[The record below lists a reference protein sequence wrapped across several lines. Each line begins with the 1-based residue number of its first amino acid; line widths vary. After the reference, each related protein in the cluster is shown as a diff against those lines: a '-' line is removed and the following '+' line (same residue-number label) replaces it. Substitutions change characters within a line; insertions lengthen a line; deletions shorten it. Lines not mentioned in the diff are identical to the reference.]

1 MNTVPTHPSRSRWW
15 LWIVLALGTVALIV
29 GMGRALNNRQAK
41 QQALQQA
48 NERLPSALFIPASE
62 WLTVQARTLQ
72 LAIPITG
79 SLSAVDSALVK
90 ARVPGE
96 LRDLQLREGD
106 TVTQGQVI
114 ARIDPTEAD
123 ARYRQT
129 KLQADAAQAQVAITQ
144 RQYDN
149 NRALV
154 DKGFISATA
163 LSTSQANLQV
173 AQANYAAA
181 RAAQD
186 GARKSLDDTVLRSP
200 IAGHIARRMVQNAER
215 VNVEAPIVEVVNLSA
230 LELLA
235 QLPAN
240 DSARVQVGQRATLQL
255 DGSIGDK
262 SAQLSAQVVR
272 INPSASA
279 GNRAVPVYLRL
290 DPVPGAITLRP
301 GMYVQGSIHTG
312 SVTAVAVP
320 LSSIRTDQPLPYVQ
334 LVHNAKVLHQQIVMG
349 VQSTQDGQTWVA
361 VQGLSEGSQIL
372 SGQVGAVP
380 SGAAVQLAPAMGAAA
395 AAPSSLQ

>member
-96 LRDLQLREGD
+96 LRGLQVREGD

-163 LSTSQANLQV
+163 LSTSQANLQA

-372 SGQVGAVP
+372 SSQVGAVP
-380 SGAAVQLAPAMGAAA
+380 SGAAVQLAPTMGAAA
-395 AAPSSLQ
+395 AAPSSPQ